1 MYWRVCVISTHSI
14 LHLFVLERKVFDGRC
29 HDGNLCT
36 QEQPKVCVN
45 CTLLCCTCI
54 KDDECENACLQAV
67 DVYAFGVIM
76 WELVNGEEPW
86 LGLTNDVITANVVQN
101 KMQLV
106 FSEFEP
112 PEYTVSG
119 QPMPTTLL
127 LMCNNVIARQA
138 GNCITVWPY
147 EEDVRQS
154 GSPPPR
160 SSLSYLL

>member
-1 MYWRVCVISTHSI
+1 M
-14 LHLFVLERKVFDGRC
+14 
-29 HDGNLCT
+29 HDR
-36 QEQPKVCVN
+36 
-45 CTLLCCTCI
+45 
-54 KDDECENACLQAV
+54 CENACLQAV

-86 LGLTNDVITANVVQN
+86 LGLTNDVIIANVVQN

-119 QPMPTTLL
+119 QPMPTILL
-127 LMCNNVIARQA
+127 LMCNTVTARQT
-138 GNCITVWPY
+138 GSCNTVWPY

-154 GSPPPR
+154 GC
-160 SSLSYLL
+160 LLKPVLFALL

>member
-1 MYWRVCVISTHSI
+1 M
-14 LHLFVLERKVFDGRC
+14 
-29 HDGNLCT
+29 
-36 QEQPKVCVN
+36 
-45 CTLLCCTCI
+45 
-54 KDDECENACLQAV
+54 QAV

-112 PEYTVSG
+112 PEYKVSG

-127 LMCNNVIARQA
+127 HMCNNVIARQA
-138 GNCITVWPY
+138 VSCNTVGP
-147 EEDVRQS
+147 RRSMS
-154 GSPPPR
+154 GSQGAD
-160 SSLSYLL
+160 SSLSYLLCCDVMCRRHMLGVCCVGCLMCHCVMAFSVRCNSWDGCRRLHWSAWRMMHRLGQHSSRSRLG